1 LIAGPWAR
9 IIRLPGTDWRCGLWA
24 DSIDQEVKL
33 SVPGLSAEEDFPPD
47 LAGRRAVVTGAARGI
62 GEAIAKGLLSS
73 GARVVAIDKDKD
85 VLVSA
90 FEGLPCETIQGD
102 LAGDDPTLLAQQVLQ
117 DGPVELLVNNVG
129 VTTKQDFWGIELD
142 DLRSVYRTNL
152 DGPWFFTRWLME
164 ALVQEQQARSRQ
176 NERAPRGAVVFIC
189 SLHANVVLGEPHYGT
204 SKAGHRP
211 DGLSRR
217 QVVIRAR

>member
-1 LIAGPWAR
+1 
-9 IIRLPGTDWRCGLWA
+9 LPGTDWRCGLWA

-90 FEGLPCETIQGD
+90 FEGSPARRFRAIWLETTPPCSHSRYCRM
-102 LAGDDPTLLAQQVLQ
+102 
-117 DGPVELLVNNVG
+117 GPSN
-129 VTTKQDFWGIELD
+129 F
-142 DLRSVYRTNL
+142 S
-152 DGPWFFTRWLME
+152 
-164 ALVQEQQARSRQ
+164 
-176 NERAPRGAVVFIC
+176 
-189 SLHANVVLGEPHYGT
+189 
-204 SKAGHRP
+204 
-211 DGLSRR
+211 
-217 QVVIRAR
+217 